1 MISQYVL
8 NLIEELN
15 GLLILNRGEGLT
27 EIEEE
32 TLKEE
37 STIEELEWLVS
48 AIKRDEVI
56 DLIIATDDK

>member
-8 NLIEELN
+8 NLIDELN
-15 GLLILNRGEGLT
+15 GLLILNRGEGLS
-27 EIEEE
+27 EKEES

-37 STIEELEWLVS
+37 STVEEIEWMVAS
-48 AIKRDEVI
+48 IKRDEVI

>member
-27 EIEEE
+27 EIEEV

>member
-27 EIEEE
+27 EIEEI

>member
-27 EIEEE
+27 QIEEA

-37 STIEELEWLVS
+37 STIEELEWLVET
-48 AIKRDEVI
+48 IKRDEVI
-56 DLIIATDDK
+56 GLIIATDNE

>member
-27 EIEEE
+27 EIEEV

-56 DLIIATDDK
+56 DLIIATDNE